1 MTTLGQT
8 LSRISL
14 VFAVLLYAQA
24 VEALSLGNH
33 PALAFGLGNIA
44 FGLGLL
50 GFVDFGN
57 RK

>member
-8 LSRISL
+8 LSRFSML
-14 VFAVLLYAQA
+14 FGVLLYTQA
-24 VEALSLGNH
+24 VEALSLGTN

>member
-1 MTTLGQT
+1 MSLGKT
-8 LSRISL
+8 LSLYSL
-14 VFAVLLYAQA
+14 LFGVLLYSSAIGA
-24 VEALSLGNH
+24 LEHGNNPALS
-33 PALAFGLGNIA
+33 FGLANIF